1 VGVSGDAEAS
11 RGINVVGLAPALLL
25 LPAEIDVQHQ
35 SSSQADEASSSPSAT
50 EPRRDGVLVVVD
62 DSESSQLAVTYTG
75 RMLAGCGGVDIHLVC
90 IAPRVPARLLEFGG
104 SEVPEKEERLD
115 AELHRRQIRWMDLAE
130 QGPEALLDAAGDLL
144 RREGVDANR
153 ISTCVSSPLD
163 LRADADEI
171 LLLARDE
178 ACQTIVVGHHLS
190 NDDGEKLAHALIRRS
205 EGHTIWAVV

>member
-1 VGVSGDAEAS
+1 
-11 RGINVVGLAPALLL
+11 
-25 LPAEIDVQHQ
+25 
-35 SSSQADEASSSPSAT
+35 
-50 EPRRDGVLVVVD
+50 VLVVVD

-75 RMLAGCGGVDIHLVC
+75 RMLAGCGSVDIHLVC

-104 SEVPEKEERLD
+104 AEVPEKEERLD
-115 AELHRRQIRWMDLAE
+115 AELHRGQLRWMDLAE

-153 ISTCVSSPLD
+153 ISTSVSSPLD

-171 LLLARDE
+171 LLLAQDE
-178 ACQTIVVGHHLS
+178 ACQTIVVGHHVS

-205 EGHTIWAVV
+205 EGHTIWAVA

>member
-1 VGVSGDAEAS
+1 
-11 RGINVVGLAPALLL
+11 LAPALLL

-35 SSSQADEASSSPSAT
+35 SISEADEASSSRSAT
-50 EPRRDGVLVVVD
+50 EPKRDGVLVVVD
-62 DSESSQLAVTYTG
+62 DSESSELAVTYTG

-104 SEVPEKEERLD
+104 AEVPEKEERLD
-115 AELHRRQIRWMDLAE
+115 AELHRRQLRWMDLAE

-205 EGHTIWAVV
+205 EGHAIWAVA